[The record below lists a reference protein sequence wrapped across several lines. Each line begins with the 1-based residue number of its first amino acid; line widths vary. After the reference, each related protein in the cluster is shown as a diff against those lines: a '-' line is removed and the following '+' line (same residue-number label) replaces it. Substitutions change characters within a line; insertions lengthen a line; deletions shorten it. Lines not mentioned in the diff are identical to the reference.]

1 MKIITKVQVKTE
13 QQIQELVSQDVT
25 VYWRSEH
32 NTVIKTRNKG
42 YRVKTRVN
50 DLKYL
55 LTNLDTLIH
64 FAGTSDFYDIEG
76 EL

>member
-13 QQIQELVSQDVT
+13 QQIQDLVNQDVT

-32 NTVIKTRNKG
+32 NTVVKTRKNG

-50 DLKYL
+50 DHKYL
-55 LTNLDTLIH
+55 LTHLDKLVD
-64 FAGTSDFYDIEG
+64 FSGTNDFYYIEG
-76 EL
+76 V

>member
-55 LTNLDTLIH
+55 LTNLDTLIN
-64 FAGTSDFYDIEG
+64 FAGTSDFYYIEG